1 MSETKDVRIN
11 LAPGA
16 SLCIRVESVEEGLL
30 LLNVSKDSPLAST
43 VSAGDII
50 RSINGST
57 CAGLGVGEFVSLRER
72 WRPMLAF
79 EVECMIVEP
88 GDDPVMPTRDAPA
101 LANNQVPAG
110 GKMLPAA
117 LWLSGPDNVQ
127 RVLELPPP
135 KGFVGPY
142 VFDDHTVANYV
153 DGIHACL
160 APDGVMIEYPGT
172 AGRLERM

>member
-1 MSETKDVRIN
+1 MTETKDIRIN
-11 LAPGA
+11 LAPNA
-16 SLCIRVESVEEGLL
+16 SLCIRVEPVEEGLL
-30 LLNVSKDSPLAST
+30 LLNVSKDSPLVST
-43 VSAGDII
+43 VSAGDVI

-79 EVECMIVEP
+79 EVECMIAEP
-88 GDDPVMPTRDAPA
+88 GNDPVPTRAAPA
-101 LANNQVPAG
+101 LAATANNQLPAG

-117 LWLSGPDNVQ
+117 LWLSGLDNVQ

-135 KGFVGPY
+135 QGFVGPY
-142 VFDDHTVANYV
+142 VFDDHAIANYV

-160 APDGVMIEYPGT
+160 APDGVMIEYGCT
-172 AGRLERM
+172 ASDSL